1 MCLLPG
7 LSFGENPRIAE
18 LTRSKQEKMERL
30 QKCEG
35 TTKALKIA
43 GLSTIGLTAVGVVG
57 NVVEAQ
63 KLQTY
68 QGQSNAL
75 DTQIAQTKKEIEDKK
90 VEIEK
95 KKAAAAAAP
104 GPSATPP
111 AETTPTEE
119 KSENTLGDTVC
130 NIKCDESYKDK
141 TIVCK
146 TDNKYASYKC
156 SDNKWTKDNVQT
168 CNDRMI
174 ADSTYTKIEQYDGTA
189 NTYLFSLP
197 GKNKI
202 SNKEAYLGT
211 DVCYACERWNE
222 GTWVYKDGKCTKAG
236 YAKTC
241 DTDKK
246 IGDDCTADKPHAT
259 AAQCKSIGAKSN
271 GKDILT
277 CVATACD
284 TANSWTLSS
293 GNCVKQATNA
303 SDETTTGSSGIRA
316 TSKDLQV
323 MKKNVETQGNS
334 WVSWDFNDVCLGAE
348 KNASGTHCGNLSQK
362 GHWKVNFSY
371 AVIYGEASCN
381 SIAATYAWSE
391 NGDELIYT
399 LQNDDKKAASVMSS
413 TSNGLYCWCRTTKIE
428 RNGSRKAL
436 SSSSWVF
443 YLDYESAGDCADS
456 CASSCA
462 YWVKYGSS
470 FRGAVFAGA
479 GN

>member
-57 NVVEAQ
+57 NVVESQ
-63 KLQTY
+63 KVKEY

-119 KSENTLGDTVC
+119 KSENTIGETVC

-146 TDNKYASYKC
+146 TDGKYEAYKC
-156 SDNKWTKDNVQT
+156 SNNTWTKDKVQT

-174 ADSTYTKIEQYDGTA
+174 ANSTHVKIEQFDTNA

-197 GKNKI
+197 NKNKI
-202 SNKEAYLGT
+202 NGKDAYLGA
-211 DVCYACERWNE
+211 DVCYACEWWTQQN
-222 GTWVYKDGKCTKAG
+222 GTYLYQNGKCEKTT
-236 YAKTC
+236 YAQTC
-241 DTDKK
+241 DTDKEA
-246 IGDDCTADKPHAT
+246 GDDCSGYKKAKAT
-259 AAQCKSIGAKSN
+259 KAECRNVYAKSN
-271 GKDILT
+271 GNAILT
-277 CVATACD
+277 CYATECE
-284 TANSWTLSS
+284 SGYGPYH
-293 GNCVKQATNA
+293 GNCST
-303 SDETTTGSSGIRA
+303 SGLA
-316 TSKDLQV
+316 AQDMNKGGTSKAY
-323 MKKNVETQGNS
+323 
-334 WVSWDFNDVCLGAE
+334 WDFSGYCYNGSAGTAD
-348 KNASGTHCGNLSQK
+348 ASSCVDFTAK
-362 GHWKVNFSY
+362 GQWKVEFD
-371 AVIYGEASCN
+371 YGTVRGVASCN
-381 SIAATYAWSE
+381 SNSGTPE
-391 NGDELIYT
+391 ET
-399 LQNDDKKAASVMSS
+399 TKAANELTATAGGGDSDKH
-413 TSNGLYCWCRTTKIE
+413 CWCRVTKFKPKDKTE
-428 RNGSRKAL
+428 SNMTFLSWVYLEDLSSKRNCEALCTDHCADVDRGSYSDLRKAMFG
-436 SSSSWVF
+436 VTQ
-443 YLDYESAGDCADS
+443 
-456 CASSCA
+456 
-462 YWVKYGSS
+462 
-470 FRGAVFAGA
+470 
-479 GN
+479 